1 MEKISKAIKKAD
13 KVLTA
18 LVDRATKV
26 ALLISR
32 ILEILDKIR

>member
-13 KVLTA
+13 KVLSA

-26 ALLISR
+26 AGLIGK
-32 ILEILDKIR
+32 ILEILDKIQ